1 MFLVTSQRAYFCLYG
16 MLTPSVNPLRLHQLQ
31 SKNRKTEVKHCVARI
46 LPFPSV
52 AFMWTNSRPDGLLAH
67 THTATE
73 RGLLLQLR
81 TAASSARD
89 DLSELLDRP
98 RARGSSWTRVYAA
111 FLPSRSSV
119 RLPDIRGEFG
129 VAVSVILVQV
139 SFNVK
144 HERSLQ
150 PSGLSCC
157 DAAVT
162 MSAIQVVDVGR
173 GKRVTE

>member
-1 MFLVTSQRAYFCLYG
+1 M
-16 MLTPSVNPLRLHQLQ
+16 
-31 SKNRKTEVKHCVARI
+31 
-46 LPFPSV
+46 
-52 AFMWTNSRPDGLLAH
+52 
-67 THTATE
+67 
-73 RGLLLQLR
+73 QLR